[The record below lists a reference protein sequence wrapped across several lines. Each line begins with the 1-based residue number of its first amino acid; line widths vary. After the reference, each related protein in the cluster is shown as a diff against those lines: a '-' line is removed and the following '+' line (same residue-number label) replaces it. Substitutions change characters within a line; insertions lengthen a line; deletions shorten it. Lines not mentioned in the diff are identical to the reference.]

1 MNVAYFDGIKVMLEE
16 KEYPTH
22 WYNIQADM
30 KTLPPPPISPATG
43 KPAQPEEL
51 ARIFP
56 AALLAQ
62 EMSRE
67 RWIAIPD
74 PIREMYRRWRPSPLY
89 RARRLEAELNTP
101 AEIWYKYEGVSPG
114 GSHKLNTAIVQAY
127 YNQQAGIKNLVT
139 ETGAGQWGTALAIA
153 AAFFGMRCTVYMVK
167 ISYQQKPYR
176 RLLMESYGASVF
188 ASPTD
193 RTQAGRQIL
202 AQHPDSTGSLGIAI
216 SEAVEEAMERDDT
229 NYALGSVL
237 NHVLLHQTVIGLE
250 AKQQL
255 AAVDRYPDVVLA
267 SCGGG
272 SNFGGIAFPFVQDLL
287 SGQARPKV
295 MAIEPEACPTLT
307 QGTFAYDFGDTVGMT
322 PIIQMYTLGHDF
334 VPASIHAGG
343 LRYHGDSPLVSRLYH
358 DRIIDARAYRQS
370 QVFEAALTFAKSEGI
385 LPAPESAH
393 AIRGAIDE
401 AIAARE
407 SGERRVILFNL
418 SGHGHFDLTA
428 YDDYL
433 NGRVVDVPFSSEWT
447 AESLRA
453 LPQVES

>member
-272 SNFGGIAFPFVQDLL
+272 SNFGGIAFRFVQDLL
-287 SGQARPKV
+287 SGQAPPTV

-322 PIIQMYTLGHDF
+322 PIVQMYTLGHDF

-401 AIAARE
+401 AVAARE
-407 SGERRVILFNL
+407 AGKRRVILFNL

-447 AESLRA
+447 EESLRG
-453 LPQVES
+453 LPTVEL